1 MGKILDKIF
10 SLKKQHKKALAIL
23 IDPDNLSQELLAKQ
37 VTLAKE
43 NSVDFFFIGGSMI
56 TEDCLGETIDFIKL
70 NCEIPAVIFPGN
82 VTQVSSKADGIL
94 FLSLISGRNAE
105 LLIGNHV
112 LSAPII
118 KKAGI
123 EVLSTGYMLI
133 DGGKPTAVSYVSN
146 SFPIPSDK
154 PKIAAVTALAGEM
167 LGLKLNFLDAGSGA
181 IKKVSKEMIEATVNG
196 SQNPLIIGGGINSA
210 EGAKEAWDAGAT
222 VVVIGNAIEEN
233 PSLIEEVSKM
243 KFN

>member
-1 MGKILDKIF
+1 
-10 SLKKQHKKALAIL
+10 
-23 IDPDNLSQELLAKQ
+23 
-37 VTLAKE
+37 
-43 NSVDFFFIGGSMI
+43 
-56 TEDCLGETIDFIKL
+56 
-70 NCEIPAVIFPGN
+70 
-82 VTQVSSKADGIL
+82 
-94 FLSLISGRNAE
+94 
-105 LLIGNHV
+105 
-112 LSAPII
+112 
-118 KKAGI
+118 
-123 EVLSTGYMLI
+123 MLI